1 MRIGSHWRLK
11 QKVKWWW
18 SHARSR
24 GQQKPLWQQH
34 AFWFFGKVLHI
45 LPGRSFW
52 VDDFPT
58 FPLGWSLEGQPIFPL
73 PSHRQVMDGITQL
86 EGQMVGGHGMIK
98 RRARGIFEP
107 LNNSWLVVNLSTT
120 FNVTPLR
127 NEGLYNKALLKGKPW
142 VSQARKI
149 RPAISG
155 GAYVRRGIRLRSHH
169 LAFLAW
175 WKRPIQISHG
185 DHLFD
190 VLLFTCFIGTKGL
203 KRWLTWKTR

>member
-1 MRIGSHWRLK
+1 M
-11 QKVKWWW
+11 
-18 SHARSR
+18 
-24 GQQKPLWQQH
+24 
-34 AFWFFGKVLHI
+34 LHI
-45 LPGRSFW
+45 LVGNYITYPLPKGW
-52 VDDFPT
+52 VDDFPNFELPVFGGSEKAPPSHGWYHPTRRPNGRRPRNDKTQSPWHLWT
-58 FPLGWSLEGQPIFPL
+58 FEQFMAGRQPIHHLLTYPN
-73 PSHRQVMDGITQL
+73 PPPG
-86 EGQMVGGHGMIK
+86 
-98 RRARGIFEP
+98 
-107 LNNSWLVVNLSTT
+107 
-120 FNVTPLR
+120 
-127 NEGLYNKALLKGKPW
+127 NEGLYNKALLKGKQW

-190 VLLFTCFIGTKGL
+190 VLSFTCFIGTKGL